1 MKVPPHFYIHKPNIY
16 FPFVQKDTE
25 DAETLKEN
33 EKEVGEKSKP
43 VSLFNFTVSLQIT
56 HPHTCSQKYSHFL
69 FHTFHHFLL
78 LLSAWLPL
86 IKPPCRHALVPSVT
100 LRLFLGLCVYVRPC
114 EVKSNMNQYERRER
128 SAAILV
134 PSRPTQEVHMQSN
147 TAASF
152 CDVWSLLEYSNFCS
166 LCWCDFVE
174 QEVKGTLLHD
184 KVKPRSEDNNVWFA
198 FLRFCFNCPEFY
210 YIWGKLLEYR
220 LDHLSGFKRIK
231 MFKMHCFV

>member
-43 VSLFNFTVSLQIT
+43 VSLFNASLSLQIT

-134 PSRPTQEVHMQSN
+134 PSRPTQEVHMQS
-147 TAASF
+147 
-152 CDVWSLLEYSNFCS
+152 
-166 LCWCDFVE
+166 
-174 QEVKGTLLHD
+174 HD

>member
-1 MKVPPHFYIHKPNIY
+1 MRHRESSNYPPTYMQSKIL
-16 FPFVQKDTE
+16 
-25 DAETLKEN
+25 TLLI
-33 EKEVGEKSKP
+33 P
-43 VSLFNFTVSLQIT
+43 
-56 HPHTCSQKYSHFL
+56 Y
-69 FHTFHHFLL
+69 
-78 LLSAWLPL
+78 LSPLPSS
-86 IKPPCRHALVPSVT
+86 PPCMTSSYQTFLSSCASAFSYTASV
-100 LRLFLGLCVYVRPC
+100 FGFLCVRVCLCPC

-147 TAASF
+147 NAASL

-174 QEVKGTLLHD
+174 QEVKGTSSHY
-184 KVKPRSEDNNVWFA
+184 KVKPRRSEDNNVRFA

-210 YIWGKLLEYR
+210 YIWGKLLQYR

-231 MFKMHCFV
+231 MFKIHCFV